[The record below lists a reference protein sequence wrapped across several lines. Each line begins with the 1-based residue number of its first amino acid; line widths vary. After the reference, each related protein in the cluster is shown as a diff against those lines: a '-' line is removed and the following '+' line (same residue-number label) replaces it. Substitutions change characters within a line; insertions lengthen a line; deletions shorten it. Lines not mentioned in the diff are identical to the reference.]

1 ELDAL
6 GDKARGKIVVYNHPM
21 PPYSPTEGA
30 HYGET
35 VKYRG
40 DGPPHAASRG
50 AVAALIRSV
59 TAKSLRT
66 PHTGTTN
73 VKKEIPPVR
82 SAALTPEDAELLARL
97 AREGEVAVHLSMG
110 ARTLAEAPSANVV
123 GEIRGSDKPDE
134 VVVIGGHIDSWDVG
148 QGAHDDGAGIVTMM
162 QAAALLKKL
171 GLQPRR
177 TIRVV
182 LFTNEEN
189 GVRGAKA
196 YADQHKDEL
205 AKHVP
210 AGKADTRGFSPR
222 GFSTGHKDADA
233 GKRARARVAEITT
246 LLAPIHA
253 THVGEGHGGTDIGPM
268 EPAGVPQ
275 LGLEVD
281 TSHYFDYHHTEA
293 DTLAKVD
300 PQQLPD
306 DVAAVAVLAYVV
318 ADLPDRTDAP

>member
-162 QAAALLKKL
+162 HAITTLRRL
-171 GLQPRR
+171 GLVPRR

-189 GVRGAKA
+189 GLRCGRA
-196 YADQHKDEL
+196 YAKDHAARL
-205 AKHVP
+205 PNTGP
-210 AGKADTRGFSPR
+210 A
-222 GFSTGHKDADA
+222 
-233 GKRARARVAEITT
+233 AE
-246 LLAPIHA
+246 AHN
-253 THVGEGHGGTDIGPM
+253 
-268 EPAGVPQ
+268 
-275 LGLEVD
+275 
-281 TSHYFDYHHTEA
+281 
-293 DTLAKVD
+293 
-300 PQQLPD
+300 
-306 DVAAVAVLAYVV
+306 
-318 ADLPDRTDAP
+318 